1 MSTSKKSGSTQTKRR
16 LSKFGAYIILA
27 LYTLFCLFP
36 IFWILL
42 TSFKS
47 HTDINSY
54 PPQFIFTPTFDN
66 YLMLIS
72 SHDFIEFLTNS
83 IIASTASTVLV
94 MLLGI
99 PASYA
104 LARYAIGGNALSEW
118 ILSMRMFPPIA
129 LVVPMFLLFR
139 FAHLL
144 QTIWALIIVYA
155 AMNLPFAIWL
165 MIGFF
170 KDVPKDIDDAALVDG
185 CTPWTSLWRIN
196 VPAVAPGLVAAA
208 ILSVIFAWNEFL
220 FAVILGGGS
229 AKTLPVAV
237 AGFVTDRAIFWG
249 PMSAASVIALVPI
262 AIFAMFVQRY
272 LVRGLTLGA
281 VD

>member
-1 MSTSKKSGSTQTKRR
+1 MNQKRHNSIKIKKLANNG
-16 LSKFGAYIILA
+16 LSYTVLGV
-27 LYTLFCLFP
+27 YTLFCLFP
-36 IFWILL
+36 IIWIIL

-47 HTDINSY
+47 HAAINSY
-54 PPQFIFTPTFDN
+54 PPLFIFQPSYEN
-66 YLMLIS
+66 YAALLA
-72 SHDFIEFLTNS
+72 SHDFMTFLTNS
-83 IIASTASTVLV
+83 IIAATASTALV

-104 LARYAIGGNALSEW
+104 LARYKIGGNRVSDW

-129 LVVPMFLLFR
+129 MVVPFFLMFR
-139 FAHLL
+139 FAQLL
-144 QTIWALIIVYA
+144 QTIWVLIIVYTV
-155 AMNLPFAIWL
+155 MNLPFAIWL
-165 MIGFF
+165 MMGFF
-170 KDVPKDIDDAALVDG
+170 QDVPKDIDDAALVDG
-185 CTPWTSLWRIN
+185 CNPWTALWRVN

-208 ILSVIFAWNEFL
+208 ILSVIFAWNEFI
-220 FAVILGGGS
+220 FAVILGGGT

-237 AGFVTDRAIFWG
+237 ASFVTDRAIFWG

-262 AIFAMFVQRY
+262 MIFAMFVQRY

>member
-1 MSTSKKSGSTQTKRR
+1 MTAKATNNSRQYKKLASKM
-16 LSKFGAYIILA
+16 GAYGTLT
-27 LYTLFCLFP
+27 LYMLFCLFP
-36 IFWILL
+36 IVWIIL

-47 HTDINSY
+47 HAAINTF
-54 PPQFIFTPTFDN
+54 PPQFIFVPSFEN
-66 YLMLIS
+66 YVELLT
-72 SHDFIEFLTNS
+72 SHDFMEFLTNS
-83 IIASTASTVLV
+83 VIIAAASTALV
-94 MLLGI
+94 MALGI

-104 LARYAIGGNALSEW
+104 LARYDIGGHRLSDW
-118 ILSMRMFPPIA
+118 ILSMRMFPAIA
-129 LVVPMFLLFR
+129 LVVPMFLMFR
-139 FAHLL
+139 FTHLL
-144 QTIWALIIVYA
+144 QTIWALIIVYT

-170 KDVPKDIDDAALVDG
+170 KDVPKEIDDAALVDG
-185 CTPWTSLWRIN
+185 CTPWTALWRIN

-220 FAVILGGGS
+220 FAVILGGGT

-262 AIFAMFVQRY
+262 MIFAMFVQRY